1 MKESSKMSETSADT
15 HTSTDGLGRWLVG
28 GLAGGVVILGLLIAA
43 YAVGYHRGQD
53 HAHSTES
60 KAAPAAPS
68 AVPPTTTAPTPTSTL
83 GPVTATPTLVARGA
97 TLYKADGCA
106 ACHSLN
112 GSAGVGTSFK
122 GLWGSQVAL
131 TDGQNVR
138 ADDAYLEQS
147 ISNPDAKIVKGYRSG
162 VMSAAVS
169 SRDLA
174 SKPND
179 IRALV
184 AFIKVQ
190 K

>member
-1 MKESSKMSETSADT
+1 MSGTSGDSQS
-15 HTSTDGLGRWLVG
+15 STDGLWRWLAG
-28 GLAGGVVILGLLIAA
+28 GLAGGGVILGLLIAA

-53 HAHSTES
+53 RARSTEPR
-60 KAAPAAPS
+60 ATPAAPS
-68 AVPPTTTAPTPTSTL
+68 AAPPTAAAPTPTSTL
-83 GPVTATPTLVARGA
+83 GRVTATPALVARGA
-97 TLYKADGCA
+97 ALYRADGCA

-122 GLWGSQVAL
+122 GLWRSQVAL

-138 ADDAYLEQS
+138 VDDAYLEQS

-174 SKPND
+174 GKPND

>member
-1 MKESSKMSETSADT
+1 MSGTSADSQS
-15 HTSTDGLGRWLVG
+15 STDGLWRWLAG
-28 GLAGGVVILGLLIAA
+28 GLAGGGIILGLLIAA
-43 YAVGYHRGQD
+43 YAVGYHRGQN
-53 HAHSTES
+53 HARSASSMTTP
-60 KAAPAAPS
+60 AGPPAAP
-68 AVPPTTTAPTPTSTL
+68 PTATAPTPTSTL

-97 TLYKADGCA
+97 ALYRADGCA

-131 TDGQNVR
+131 TDGHNVR

-169 SRDLA
+169 SHDLA